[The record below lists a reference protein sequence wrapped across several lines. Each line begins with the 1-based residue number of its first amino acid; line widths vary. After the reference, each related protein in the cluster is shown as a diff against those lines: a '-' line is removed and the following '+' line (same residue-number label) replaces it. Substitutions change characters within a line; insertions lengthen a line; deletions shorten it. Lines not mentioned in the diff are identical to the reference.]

1 MNMFELKSLAAFI
14 WYSILTCEIS
24 PFLAAYSKFNL
35 ISVSKK
41 DTQLLLSKSCHVYID
56 SPG

>member
-1 MNMFELKSLAAFI
+1 MFELKSLAAFI